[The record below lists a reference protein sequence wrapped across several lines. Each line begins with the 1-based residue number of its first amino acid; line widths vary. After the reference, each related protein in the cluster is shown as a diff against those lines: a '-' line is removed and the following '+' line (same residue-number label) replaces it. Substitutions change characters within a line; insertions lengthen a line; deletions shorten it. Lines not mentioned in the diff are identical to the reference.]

1 MQELESGLG
10 NERWVNR
17 QTFACLCH
25 RLYTAQ
31 VMPEEEY
38 GEEILPMLVNLAWD
52 IVPNVR
58 ITVAK
63 SLHAISQSG
72 RPRSDPLQ
80 QFLCLPLVCV
90 CPSKL
95 LKEKIEKKVMGRL
108 LKLTLQM
115 APVHTTSGGV
125 C

>member
-72 RPRSDPLQ
+72 SCSFRP
-80 QFLCLPLVCV
+80 FYALCLCL
-90 CPSKL
+90 SFN
-95 LKEKIEKKVMGRL
+95 
-108 LKLTLQM
+108 
-115 APVHTTSGGV
+115 
-125 C
+125 

>member
-72 RPRSDPLQ
+72 IQ
-80 QFLCLPLVCV
+80 TFLCAFACV
-90 CPSKL
+90 CHSIQLKL
-95 LKEKIEKKVMGRL
+95 LIFK
-108 LKLTLQM
+108 
-115 APVHTTSGGV
+115 
-125 C
+125 

>member
-72 RPRSDPLQ
+72 TSFRHLTTVSM
-80 QFLCLPLVCV
+80 FAFSLCL
-90 CPSKL
+90 SF
-95 LKEKIEKKVMGRL
+95 
-108 LKLTLQM
+108 
-115 APVHTTSGGV
+115 
-125 C
+125 